1 MTENRNEL
9 VYLKKWNEIA
19 FIYINRIEKRNALSY
34 KMWKQI
40 PKLMEICATD
50 PKIKVVIFK
59 SVHHSTFSAGA
70 DIQDFEEMCQ
80 TREGAKKYNDAIV
93 AAESAIKNLMKPTI
107 AQIQGFCVG
116 GGCEIAVACDF
127 RFAHE
132 TSVFGIT
139 PAKLGL
145 IYNTPGTKYL
155 MDLIGPAKTKD
166 LLYTGRL
173 IEAGEALE
181 IGLIDKMYTD
191 AELEKE
197 TNAYAQ
203 IICKNAQL
211 SIRGTKQIIQ
221 AIESGITQNTEEIE
235 NVIIDAFLS
244 EDFHE
249 GVNAFLNKRKANFK
263 CS

>member
-1 MTENRNEL
+1 MTENSNEL
-9 VYLKKWNEIA
+9 VFLKKWNEIA

-40 PKLMEICATD
+40 PKLMEACAGD
-50 PKIKVVIFK
+50 SKIKVVIFK
-59 SVHHSTFSAGA
+59 SIHHSAFSAGA
-70 DIQDFEEMCQ
+70 DIQDFEEICQ

-93 AAESAIKNLMKPTI
+93 AAESAIKNLKKPTI

-127 RFAHE
+127 RFADA

-155 MDLIGPAKTKD
+155 MDLVGPSNAKD
-166 LLYTGRL
+166 LLFTGRL
-173 IEAGEALE
+173 IKADEALA
-181 IGLIDKMYTD
+181 IGLIDKIYST

-197 TNAYAQ
+197 TNAYAKL
-203 IICKNAQL
+203 ICENAQL
-211 SIRGTKQIIQ
+211 SIRGTKHIIR
-221 AIESGITQNTEEIE
+221 AIDSGETENTKEIE
-235 NVIIDAFLS
+235 NMIVDSFLS
-244 EDFHE
+244 EDFQE
-249 GVNAFLNKRKANFK
+249 GVNAFLSKRKANFK
-263 CS
+263 YS